1 MGEGQGAQCPL
12 SAHVFLRAVM
22 VQQLNMGEGEVA
34 SFALALAFPLA
45 VHVDLCHLHHVAHL
59 QEEKDSSDRQTWLMF
74 IRARDG
80 KHFKT
85 LQRNTKMR
93 VSNWTSP
100 GRRSPFQSVCCPMN
114 TVFTL

>member
-1 MGEGQGAQCPL
+1 MCL
-12 SAHVFLRAVM
+12 SALLLRVLV
-22 VQQLNMGEGEVA
+22 VQKPDVREGKVA
-34 SFALALAFPLA
+34 MLALALALPLA

-59 QEEKDSSDRQTWLMF
+59 LEEKDSSDRQTWLMF